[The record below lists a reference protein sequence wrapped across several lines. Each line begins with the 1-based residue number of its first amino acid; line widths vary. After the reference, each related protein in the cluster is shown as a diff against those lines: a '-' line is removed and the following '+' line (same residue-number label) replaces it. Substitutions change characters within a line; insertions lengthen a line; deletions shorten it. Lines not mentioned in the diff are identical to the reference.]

1 MTTLEEADWPLQ
13 LFDRNP
19 IPMLVVG
26 RGTLEILDVN
36 DAAVDSYGYTRDEF
50 RRLNVTDIR
59 PAADVPAALARIAN
73 KPAGV
78 DHLGIWRHKKKN
90 GEVFHV
96 EIVTH
101 ELTYRGRKADLVV
114 VHDVSDRVRAAETL
128 RKHVAILEAVGF
140 AASQLLGSA
149 EWGQSIPEI
158 LARLGR
164 AADVS
169 RAYLFTVDSVLPD
182 DVVFSQR
189 FEWAADH
196 TSAEL
201 GNETMQKMSFR
212 DNGFLDWLPIL
223 RSGLPVFGA
232 VESFAPGARDFLAS
246 QDILTVLVVPIFVE
260 GSLWGFVGF
269 DECREARHWTDAE
282 VEALRTAA
290 HIIGMG
296 VQRSVLEKQFLQSQK
311 MEVVGFLASGIAHDF
326 NNALAVVFASCDFLG
341 LRLAPDDPA
350 LTDVRE
356 IRMAAERGAALT
368 RQLLS
373 FSRDQRI
380 APRDLDVNQTV
391 ENVSSMVKRLLG
403 ENIEVA
409 LELSP
414 RAGAVHMDPN
424 QLEQVLINLAVNA
437 RDAMP
442 NGGVLRIRTSCAPE
456 NGDKTCADD
465 VPDGTT
471 VISVSDT
478 GTGMPREVLERAFEP
493 FFTTKPAGKGTGL
506 GLAMAQRALFTAGG
520 RLDIQSEMGAGTI
533 VTLQLPRRGAKS
545 TAAVAPVE
553 RAGRGHRETILV
565 VEDDDAL
572 RKVMVRIL
580 SDANYKPIDVAN
592 GDEAL
597 ATLEA
602 LQAEVRLIVTDVL
615 MPGMSGVDLA
625 RRAKARLPGLKVLLC
640 SGHADETL
648 DVAGFE
654 GESLRLLRK
663 PFGSE
668 LLLERIAA
676 LLLE

>member
-1 MTTLEEADWPLQ
+1 MTTREDANWQLQ

-19 IPMLVVG
+19 IPMLVVD
-26 RGTLEILDVN
+26 RGSLEFLDAN
-36 DAAVDSYGYTRDEF
+36 DAAVHRYGYTRDEF
-50 RRLNVTDIR
+50 RRLKVTDIR

-73 KPAGV
+73 KPEGV
-78 DHLGIWRHKKKN
+78 DHLGIWRHQKKN
-90 GEVFHV
+90 GEIFHV
-96 EIVTH
+96 EIVSH
-101 ELTYRGRKADLVV
+101 ELVYEGRKADLVV
-114 VHDVSDRVRAAETL
+114 VHDVSDRVQAAETL

-158 LARLGR
+158 LARLGT

-182 DVVFSQR
+182 DIVFSQC
-189 FEWAADH
+189 FEWAAAH
-196 TSAEL
+196 ASAEL
-201 GNETMQKMSFR
+201 SNETMQKMSFR
-212 DNGFLDWLPIL
+212 DNGFSDWLPIL

-232 VESFAPGARDFLAS
+232 VESFSPGAHEFLAS
-246 QDILTVLVVPIFVE
+246 QDIRTVLVVPIFVE

-269 DECREARHWTDAE
+269 DECRESRHWTDAE

-341 LRLAPDDPA
+341 LRLAPEDPA
-350 LTDVRE
+350 LEDVRE
-356 IRMAAERGAALT
+356 IRRAAERGAALT

-373 FSRDQRI
+373 FSRDQRLS
-380 APRDLDVNQTV
+380 PRDLDVNETI
-391 ENVSSMVKRLLG
+391 ENVSSMIKRLLG
-403 ENIEVA
+403 ENIEVV

-442 NGGVLRIRTSCAPE
+442 SGGVLRIRTSCAPQ
-456 NGDKTCADD
+456 NGDHSCNDA

-478 GTGMPREVLERAFEP
+478 GSGMPREVMERAFEP

-520 RLDIQSEMGAGTI
+520 SLDVTSEVGVGT
-533 VTLQLPRRGAKS
+533 TMSLRLPRRGAHP
-545 TAAVAPVE
+545 TAASAPLE

-580 SDANYKPIDVAN
+580 SEANYKPIDVAN

-597 ATLEA
+597 ARLEQ
-602 LQAEVRLIVTDVL
+602 LEAEVRLVVTDVL
-615 MPGMSGVDLA
+615 MPGMSGVELA

-668 LLLERIAA
+668 LLLERIAD
-676 LLLE
+676 LLAE